1 MQIVCYVTRMYE
13 AELKI
18 SLFLVKS
25 SLERYLH
32 LLFQVLPTMVELY
45 EMQRGGTWAPTQAVS
60 LWAFNLTLK

>member
-25 SLERYLH
+25 SLERI

-45 EMQRGGTWAPTQAVS
+45 EMRRAGTWAPTQAVS